1 MKLTL
6 DPLVFWR
13 LRAVCADTQRLQVVA
28 QATLDALKIAQA
40 KQDDLVT
47 QCALHHG
54 FDPKSQ
60 FVLEDA
66 TESLTLPEGA
76 AQPMSD

>member
-13 LRAVCADTQRLQVVA
+13 LRAVCADTQRLQVLA
-28 QATLDALKIAQA
+28 QQTLEALKQAQA

-54 FDPKSQ
+54 FDPKTT

-66 TESLTLPEGA
+66 TESVTLPDVEA
-76 AQPMSD
+76 MEPR